1 MTSSITMESNDCQP
15 LSTCTCIEKDFYRTP
30 ISEALRCML
39 AWGWIIEKSKESE
52 QQALSART
60 RRIQSTNTQAAAESP
75 HGYNPKPY
83 DMSVIALTRE
93 LTAMSDRLAE
103 NFHDVW
109 CVSKQKELAG
119 KGGGTH
125 PMLAPYDTLTAKEK
139 AKHRDKAM
147 DIIKFLQMNGYSVIR
162 QVNEEK
168 EKMNLLENRFA
179 HILLKKLLGYVDK
192 AREIMAGMKP
202 PKPSAKKIRRPQPY
216 IHNVDGQTSELQVV
230 LPLIEKYFSTHR
242 SYFVL
247 DPKATPEY
255 GKASPMEIE
264 LVTRAINSPKCPVEV
279 KKGIRDF
286 FINAAGDLSILVN
299 TIKSPNFGQPK
310 GKSYV
315 GAPEVTYCSAVLI
328 PVLTSLF
335 DHIGEN
341 SYGSV
346 QLCE

>member
-1 MTSSITMESNDCQP
+1 MAADFLGGETVSPWQSPSAAKPSLRGRTCVAPRKKLSSPPQKSVKETTIFAS
-15 LSTCTCIEKDFYRTP
+15 SRT
-30 ISEALRCML
+30 E
-39 AWGWIIEKSKESE
+39 
-52 QQALSART
+52 
-60 RRIQSTNTQAAAESP
+60 AAAESP

-202 PKPSAKKIRRPQPY
+202 PKPSAKKIRRP
-216 IHNVDGQTSELQVV
+216 VV

-346 QLCE
+346 QL